1 MGHSFPR
8 ALYKLS
14 YRASE
19 FSNDWACVVWIE
31 LWICAVGVSVV
42 NIHYASQDQPAV
54 TLFLGGFRV
63 LFRSYS
69 TGFQL
74 LSIRTGITLR
84 ISCHPPAY
92 VMERCTSSCLAL
104 QNREMSLTF
113 SKWLTFGVHNAWET
127 NKWPNGR
134 LVRCAVVYSDNNFPK
149 PIQRKQK
156 GTSNVTNECR
166 AQSSTS
172 FNSVGGVSS
181 PCRSTNF
188 ELSAHLIT
196 QVLWLHF
203 G

>member
-1 MGHSFPR
+1 
-8 ALYKLS
+8 
-14 YRASE
+14 
-19 FSNDWACVVWIE
+19 
-31 LWICAVGVSVV
+31 
-42 NIHYASQDQPAV
+42 
-54 TLFLGGFRV
+54 
-63 LFRSYS
+63 
-69 TGFQL
+69 
-74 LSIRTGITLR
+74 
-84 ISCHPPAY
+84 
-92 VMERCTSSCLAL
+92 MERCTSSCLAL

-196 QVLWLHF
+196 QVLQPKVVAFWINSVIFAHFWDTLHCLWSHCKHRDTTKYDRTCVTDKLYKNKNDLTILPPRISHLLQALILASMSR
-203 G
+203 